1 MIQAGLPAGEHY
13 EEHRYVAIVRGGP
26 SRRRHR
32 LLDTNQHRAGRPE
45 ASGHVLRRPCTD
57 LSAVLSETT
66 TRSGRRP
73 PTLAGGIIILVN
85 TLILALWYAAIAAKA
100 AAAYRLY
107 RDGLITRFA
116 PLWVYL
122 VVCTVRSVTLLAFQ
136 DDLERYKQIFTYSMP
151 LVSLLEGFAVAGV
164 FWAVAEQYPRFRK
177 PGSVIL
183 SCLAGIGAC
192 AVWLTHFVAVPA
204 EWSAPW
210 QMASLLERH
219 SMLAMTIVLAG
230 TRFFLPRIPGIPI
243 RPSAKRAADIL
254 CLNTTVSFI
263 ATSVM
268 IGSDG
273 QSSFSQL
280 LKVGGG
286 LLSMSALALF
296 VTKASDRSADV
307 RPVTA
312 LDEAEMIRAERWFE
326 RLTEAASNQTR

>member
-1 MIQAGLPAGEHY
+1 
-13 EEHRYVAIVRGGP
+13 
-26 SRRRHR
+26 
-32 LLDTNQHRAGRPE
+32 
-45 ASGHVLRRPCTD
+45 
-57 LSAVLSETT
+57 
-66 TRSGRRP
+66 
-73 PTLAGGIIILVN
+73 VN
-85 TLILALWYAAIAAKA
+85 TLILALWYAAIVAKA

-107 RDGLITRFA
+107 RDGLIIRFA
-116 PLWVYL
+116 TLWVYL
-122 VVCTVRSVTLLAFQ
+122 VVCSVRSVTLLAFQ